1 MGDNNADDRILVSY
15 LTLRRV
21 VGILGILLPVLLVVG
36 SSLVNSRLDIQNSI
50 SDYYGTEMRDIFVG
64 VLFVVGLFLFA
75 YRGYERKDDIA
86 GDLACLFALGVA
98 LFPSTSASQA
108 IRTVHV
114 ISAAALFTVLSCF
127 SLFLFTKTDKDVL
140 PRKKR
145 IRNVIY
151 VICGVIMLVCIAS
164 IALYHVLLRN
174 TSVAA
179 IKPVFWLESLALWV
193 FGISWLIK
201 GETLLKDAQ
210 VDN

>member
-1 MGDNNADDRILVSY
+1 MGNNNAGDRILVSY

-21 VGILGILLPVLLVVG
+21 VGILGILLPVLLVVV
-36 SSLVNSRLDIQNSI
+36 SSLAHSRLEIQDSI
-50 SDYYGTEMRDIFVG
+50 SNYYGTEMRDIFVG

-108 IRTVHV
+108 IQTVHF
-114 ISAAALFTVLSCF
+114 ISAAALFIVLSYF

-140 PRKKR
+140 PPPKKR
-145 IRNVIY
+145 RNVIY
-151 VICGVIMLVCIAS
+151 KICGVIMLVCIVS
-164 IALYHVLLRN
+164 IALYYALLQN

-210 VDN
+210 VNN

>member
-21 VGILGILLPVLLVVG
+21 VGILGILLPVLLVVV
-36 SSLVNSRLDIQNSI
+36 SSLVHSRLEIQDSI

-114 ISAAALFTVLSCF
+114 ISAAALFIVLSCF

-151 VICGVIMLVCIAS
+151 VICGVIMLACIVS
-164 IALYHVLLRN
+164 IALYSVLLRN

-179 IKPVFWLESLALWV
+179 IKPVFWLESLALWA

-210 VDN
+210 VNN

>member
-36 SSLVNSRLDIQNSI
+36 SSLVHSRLDIQNSI

-75 YRGYERKDDIA
+75 YRGYDGRDNIA
-86 GDLACLFALGVA
+86 GYLACLFALSVA
-98 LFPSTSASQA
+98 LFPTTSASQV
-108 IRTVHV
+108 IRTVHF
-114 ISAAALFTVLSCF
+114 ISAAALFIVLAYF
-127 SLFLFTKTDKDVL
+127 SLFLFTKTDRDVL

-145 IRNVIY
+145 IRNMIY
-151 VICGVIMLVCIAS
+151 RICGVIMLVCIVS
-164 IALYHVLLRN
+164 IALYSVLPYN
-174 TSVAA
+174 ASVAT

-201 GETLLKDAQ
+201 GETLWKDEQAI
-210 VDN
+210 N